1 MNNIIGKEI
10 DGVLYKARFMGVAFS
25 IELNEKLENN
35 TASYEIAEILFSEV
49 LVSPKIEIDDFA
61 DMETYL
67 RVFDFL
73 LDVASGNFGKPI
85 RKSRLKK
92 RARDNWSL
100 WRLIFGSDG
109 AIDYQTVFGK
119 SYMTPQDIIEANY
132 ALDMKIE
139 AEKKAARKR

>member
-1 MNNIIGKEI
+1 MNNIIEKEI
-10 DGVLYKARFMGVAFS
+10 DGVSYKARYKGVAFS
-25 IELNEKLENN
+25 IELNEKIEDD

-61 DMETYL
+61 DMDTYL
-67 RVFDFL
+67 KVFEFL
-73 LDVASGNFGKPI
+73 FDVANGDFGKPM
-85 RKSRLKK
+85 RKSRLKQ

-100 WRLIFGSDG
+100 WRLIFGSEG
-109 AIDYQTVFGK
+109 AISYQTVFGK